1 MDEVEGAFAVCPL
14 ALRVVYLETNVWWNP
29 VRKRLSAV
37 LFETKEKTP
46 RTIPAVLAKDLSFFL
61 SATFNYGGVG
71 IITGSDDLDRVH
83 VSAPY
88 V

>member
-1 MDEVEGAFAVCPL
+1 MSTRSA
-14 ALRVVYLETNVWWNP
+14 R
-29 VRKRLSAV
+29 RLSRNERLVEPCTEAPV
-37 LFETKEKTP
+37 SRSVRNERKNTP
-46 RTIPAVLAKDLSFFL
+46 YHSGCIGERSVVFL